1 MSNRPPIT
9 YKPKVCVI
17 CEGLEEKIYFD
28 RLTKI
33 GVLNKHYRFFPQ
45 DAGGQAKIFAKFQ
58 AVYQNDN
65 YDVILILCD
74 TDKKPHKGYNEMRKR
89 INEQFNSRTAVTN
102 RIVIYTNPCTMQI
115 VLSHFAEVELK
126 TQSKSVN
133 APIIEKLTGVS
144 GYKAKKKQIEDICK
158 QITHTSYFS
167 MKERIRKINKPFS
180 EVPSTNFIQFL
191 ELFENDN
198 DDWIN
203 EINKVLNKMQY
214 E

>member
-158 QITHTSYFS
+158 QITHELLS
-167 MKERIRKINKPFS
+167 IRTKLYVSGRGRNSPA
-180 EVPSTNFIQFL
+180 
-191 ELFENDN
+191 
-198 DDWIN
+198 
-203 EINKVLNKMQY
+203 VLPVNQAVCLRSLRKASISSAVGTLTMPT
-214 E
+214 